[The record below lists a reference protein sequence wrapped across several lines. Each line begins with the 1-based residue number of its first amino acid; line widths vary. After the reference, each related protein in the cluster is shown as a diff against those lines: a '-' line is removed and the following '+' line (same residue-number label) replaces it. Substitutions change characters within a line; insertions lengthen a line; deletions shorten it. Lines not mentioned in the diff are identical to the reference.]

1 MTDQEFITELRRH
14 IIGIVRATIARYGLT
29 WREFMPRDQAKM
41 IDAQNSDTKNATPF
55 PRALEL
61 HVTPTSERK

>member
-1 MTDQEFITELRRH
+1 MTDTEFITEVRRA
-14 IIGIVRATIARYGLT
+14 IIQIVGACIKRYGLT
-29 WREFMPRDQAKM
+29 WREFMPRSEARM

-61 HVTPTSERK
+61 NSTPTIERK